1 MKIFVTGATGLIGS
15 VLVRRLI
22 TEKHEVVVLQRKS
35 ADTREID
42 DLKLSF
48 HLGDVTDPESLKG
61 AMDGCDVVYHMAG
74 FVAQWSGYKEA
85 LYKVNTLG
93 VRYVLEAALAQ
104 GVKRVVVASS
114 TAAIGGTKHP
124 EILDEKFLFNL
135 GHLPYAHSK
144 WLGEK
149 EAIAVAKKGIEVVI
163 VNPATTFG
171 PGDKHLNAGRTILNA
186 RDGKI
191 FGFPPG
197 GNSFVDVGDVV
208 DGIIAAM
215 EKGRNLERYI
225 LTNEILSYKTL
236 LEIIAKIQGQL
247 PPKLRL
253 PKFFL
258 VMGGWGKE
266 MISRCLFSG
275 EPYPSR
281 EAVDMSIRF
290 MYCSSNKAQR
300 ELGYNPKVSMEDSI
314 QMAYD
319 WYIKQDFKQPAF
331 SRIQKSIN

>member
-135 GHLPYAHSK
+135 GQ
-144 WLGEK
+144 
-149 EAIAVAKKGIEVVI
+149 
-163 VNPATTFG
+163 F
-171 PGDKHLNAGRTILNA
+171 
-186 RDGKI
+186 
-191 FGFPPG
+191 
-197 GNSFVDVGDVV
+197 
-208 DGIIAAM
+208 
-215 EKGRNLERYI
+215 
-225 LTNEILSYKTL
+225 
-236 LEIIAKIQGQL
+236 
-247 PPKLRL
+247 
-253 PKFFL
+253 
-258 VMGGWGKE
+258 
-266 MISRCLFSG
+266 
-275 EPYPSR
+275 
-281 EAVDMSIRF
+281 
-290 MYCSSNKAQR
+290 
-300 ELGYNPKVSMEDSI
+300 
-314 QMAYD
+314 
-319 WYIKQDFKQPAF
+319 
-331 SRIQKSIN
+331 